1 MSSKNT
7 ASSPGLE
14 RSRRDD
20 IDIEVADAAELWAFK
35 RKRQQED
42 IEGVRAGRVKPAQ
55 LSWFTPE
62 NMRNVKIIDA
72 PY

>member
-1 MSSKNT
+1 MSSRNT
-7 ASSPGLE
+7 TSSPGLK

-20 IDIEVADAAELWAFK
+20 VEVVDAAELWAFK

-42 IEGVRAGRVKPAQ
+42 IEDVRAGRIKPAQ

>member
-1 MSSKNT
+1 MSSKKIT
-7 ASSPGLE
+7 SSPRLG

-20 IDIEVADAAELWAFK
+20 IEVADATELWAFK

-42 IEGVRAGRVKPAQ
+42 VEDVRAGRIKPAQ
-55 LSWFTPE
+55 LSWFTPD